1 MWDGFPVFALGF
13 CFVRNYDLLVS
24 PVLLL
29 ETVRFLDAVC
39 YEQVW
44 VLKIRIQIEAFSNAG
59 GTEFV
64 ISSSE
69 RIYIRTSHTFC
80 LS

>member
-29 ETVRFLDAVC
+29 EAVRFLDAVC

-44 VLKIRIQIEAFSNAG
+44 VLKIRIQN
-59 GTEFV
+59 
-64 ISSSE
+64 
-69 RIYIRTSHTFC
+69 
-80 LS
+80 